1 MDITVAKMQPT
12 IKNYPILKTIMN
24 STLKEIL
31 HEILESDWHLF
42 KDLSGM
48 EIIQDSRLRKMI
60 NLRKYSIYSFKY
72 AITPLKKQ
80 DFLEEH
86 VQVYIALEKTTKE
99 IIGFSIWA
107 RNLQLEEYNILV
119 FVYVFQKH
127 RRNYVA
133 KKLLEGAKTK
143 VILVDEPN
151 LETRKLLSKYF
162 KEKTILGLKD
172 EYE

>member
-1 MDITVAKMQPT
+1 
-12 IKNYPILKTIMN
+12 
-24 STLKEIL
+24 
-31 HEILESDWHLF
+31 
-42 KDLSGM
+42 
-48 EIIQDSRLRKMI
+48 MI